1 MGASSD
7 SVDGRSLRYQHRR
20 SDVLTSVTEHVLE
33 YGVSD
38 LSLRAVA
45 RSVGVSHATLLRHF
59 GSKDGLLA
67 AVLDRIRTDV
77 AAGVSRVVAGG
88 RQQRPADDVRSMW
101 QALCE
106 PAAQRQ
112 FRVLFELVGRPG
124 SADFSQG
131 LESLIV
137 SSWTELIVQ
146 RLVLDGWSPVDAQPV
161 ATLLLAQFRG
171 LQLDLMVTGD
181 RRRVDQAIELSLGL
195 LDPPDGHVPPSPS

>member
-7 SVDGRSLRYQHRR
+7 LVDGRSLRYQHRR
-20 SDVLTSVTEHVLE
+20 SDVLASVTEYVLE

-45 RSVGVSHATLLRHF
+45 TSVGVSHATLLRHF
-59 GSKDGLLA
+59 ASKEGLLV

-77 AAGVSRVVAGG
+77 AAGVSRVVASGP
-88 RQQRPADDVRSMW
+88 QQTPADDVRSMW

-106 PAAQRQ
+106 PAVQRQ

-131 LESLIV
+131 LESPIV

-181 RRRVDQAIELSLGL
+181 RRRVDQAIEVSLGL